1 MSPTTTVDFSLT
13 DARHQATVGV
23 LSEGEATL
31 TFGLVLLLLKHPPIT
46 PSSTYLEYLSL
57 QHFQNWSKLS
67 SGICP
72 GKSLSLQI
80 SHGHEKTQTVRAR
93 LLQILSGEW
102 AFEQEDSAHSKRV
115 PCLLQWDGKGKQQ
128 PSRCFP
134 GLPSCLSWVEERC
147 RRFLCS
153 APAAPLGRSS
163 RGG

>member
-13 DARHQATVGV
+13 DTRHQATVGV
-23 LSEGEATL
+23 LSECEATI
-31 TFGLVLLLLKHPPIT
+31 TFGLVLLLLKHPHIT

-93 LLQILSGEW
+93 LLQILSGER
-102 AFEQEDSAHSKRV
+102 AFEQED
-115 PCLLQWDGKGKQQ
+115 
-128 PSRCFP
+128 
-134 GLPSCLSWVEERC
+134 
-147 RRFLCS
+147 
-153 APAAPLGRSS
+153 
-163 RGG
+163 